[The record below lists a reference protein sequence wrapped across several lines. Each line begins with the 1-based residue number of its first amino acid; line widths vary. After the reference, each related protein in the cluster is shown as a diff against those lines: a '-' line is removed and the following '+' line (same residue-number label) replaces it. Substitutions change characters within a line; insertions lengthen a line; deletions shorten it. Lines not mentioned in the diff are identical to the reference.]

1 MLYGTLKQ
9 QEDIL
14 KEAKKYA
21 KEKEMILIFGAMVG
35 SVSKGCQYADS
46 DYDTRFLYLR
56 KDFPNKICIP
66 EQMKEDELVQ
76 RYYLE
81 DKVFEWIPFWEA
93 TSFFQFLDIPSFLND
108 FSVGL
113 YNIVGWTL
121 QSPYIWDPYG
131 LQSKLLPLINTIFN
145 PSYEVLYHKQIIQKY
160 KEQLNENRI
169 IVKSYL
175 YSVHAAAT
183 IEWSIKYNQQPP
195 VDLQT
200 LLYGL
205 HHKDIWNEIYMMLT
219 DARKR
224 SQNEYKKGLTKLH
237 GTHFEIMTEFNE
249 RVDTYIKYAEKLR
262 CEEEP
267 IQNQHEKAQ
276 AILKDIY
283 DIIYHSVFEKQNL
296 LYRGM

>member
-14 KEAKKYA
+14 REAKKYA

-35 SVSKGCQYADS
+35 SVSKGCQYVDS

-66 EQMKEDELVQ
+66 EQMKEEELVQ
-76 RYYLE
+76 RYYP
-81 DKVFEWIPFWEA
+81 KNKIFEWIPFWEA
-93 TSFFQFLDIPSFLND
+93 TSFFQFLDTPSFLND

-113 YNIVGWTL
+113 YNVVGWTL
-121 QSPYIWDPYG
+121 QSPYVWDPYG
-131 LQSKLLPLINTIFN
+131 LQSKILPLMNTIFN

-160 KEQLNENRI
+160 KEQLDGNRI

-183 IEWSIKYNQQPP
+183 IEWSIKYSQQPP
-195 VDLQT
+195 IDLQA

-205 HHKDIWNEIYMMLT
+205 HREDVWNEIYIMLT
-219 DARKR
+219 EARNQSK
-224 SQNEYKKGLTKLH
+224 NEYIAGLTKLH
-237 GTHFEIMTEFNE
+237 GTHFEITTKFNE
-249 RVDTYIKYAEKLR
+249 KVDTYIKYAEKLL
-262 CEEEP
+262 CENEP
-267 IQNQHEKAQ
+267 IQRQHEKNQ
-276 AILKDIY
+276 DVLKDIY